1 MMMKKFD
8 YINVVPF
15 IDIMLVLL
23 AIVLTTSTFIAK
35 GIIPLNLPQA
45 TVKQQPEVKSLT
57 ISIKQDG
64 RMYFDKQE
72 ITKKKLYVLLKHIS
86 NKSDITLRCDKNAS
100 FQFFINAMEVLQ
112 NLGFKNVSIITQR

>member
-1 MMMKKFD
+1 MMRKFD

-45 TVKQQPEVKSLT
+45 EVKHQPQTKSLVVSIQKDGT
-57 ISIKQDG
+57 MYLGKKTVTKEQLYEALDNISRK
-64 RMYFDKQE
+64 
-72 ITKKKLYVLLKHIS
+72 T
-86 NKSDITLRCDKNAS
+86 NITLRCDKNSKFQS
-100 FQFFINAMEVLQ
+100 FISAMEVFQ
-112 NLGFKNVSIITQR
+112 NLGFKNVSIVTKK